1 MTKEL
6 VVTIGLYLALLLSIS
21 TNMYLFRRVEVMY
34 VTQGTLV
41 EIVQQQGLEIEV
53 RKAACN
59 AD

>member
-21 TNMYLFRRVEVMY
+21 TNMYLFRRMEVMY

-41 EIVQQQGLEIEV
+41 EIVQQQNLEIEV
-53 RKAACN
+53 RKAACE
-59 AD
+59 